1 MTSTSTERIVHTNE
15 VKVTNQ
21 QVNRRWEGG
30 KELIVGGVL
39 ENDVSGLASRRAELH
54 AYSI

>member
-1 MTSTSTERIVHTNE
+1 MLAASSGARDDFIVGATHISKE
-15 VKVTNQ
+15 
-21 QVNRRWEGG
+21 